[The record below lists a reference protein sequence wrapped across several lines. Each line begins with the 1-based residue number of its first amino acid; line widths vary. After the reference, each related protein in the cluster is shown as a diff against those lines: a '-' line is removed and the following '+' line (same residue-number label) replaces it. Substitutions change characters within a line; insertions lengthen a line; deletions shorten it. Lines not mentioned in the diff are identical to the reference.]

1 MERFN
6 NRFANMFL
14 TNAEIA
20 NLNEPA
26 YEDDS
31 DLESLSD
38 SITSLSESIETLS
51 DSFTNESNAIANE
64 IQNYINQL
72 IENRYNNQLI
82 TTLNT
87 ELINSYT
94 GNHQDIEKWRKT
106 ESIRKTLKRRP
117 DLINFNQLNEEEKEI
132 YYQILEE
139 NSKELE

>member
-82 TTLNT
+82 TTINT
-87 ELINSYT
+87 ELINSYP
-94 GNHQDIEKWRKT
+94 GNHQDIENFINNSFDQDYEWIIHQVQHKF
-106 ESIRKTLKRRP
+106 
-117 DLINFNQLNEEEKEI
+117 LINMI
-132 YYQILEE
+132 H
-139 NSKELE
+139 